1 MYQGLLRESRLFDL
15 LLLCDRDL
23 AEEARRRGCE
33 CGGPLHS
40 ASYMRKPRGGPP
52 DLGPDHAIRF
62 SYCCGREGCRRRRT
76 PASLRFL
83 GRRVF
88 FAAVVLLASAAR
100 QGSIPSGL
108 RRLCAGLAVNVRT
121 LRRWIRWW
129 REAFPA
135 SRFWREAR
143 GRLSRPVA
151 HETLPSGLLEAFS
164 GAEGPAQ
171 RLLRALSFL
180 APVTTG
186 AGHVC

>member
-15 LLLCDRDL
+15 LLRYDRDL

-40 ASYMRKPRGGPP
+40 ACYPRKPRGGPP

-62 SYCCGREGCRRRRT
+62 SYCCGREGCRRRLT

-88 FAAVVLLASAAR
+88 FGAVVVLAAAAR
-100 QGSIPSGL
+100 QGSRPSGL
-108 RRLCAGLAVNVRT
+108 QHLCAGLAVNVRT

-129 REAFPA
+129 REAFPT
-135 SRFWREAR
+135 SRFWREAQ

-151 HETLPSGLLEAFS
+151 SDALPSALLEAFG
-164 GAEGPAQ
+164 GAEDLTG
-171 RLLRALSFL
+171 RLLRALRFM

>member
-15 LLLCDRDL
+15 LLRCDRDL
-23 AEEARRRGCE
+23 AAETRRRGCG

-40 ASYMRKPRGGPP
+40 ACYPRKPRGGPP

-62 SYCCGREGCRRRRT
+62 SYCCGREGCRRRLT

-88 FAAVVLLASAAR
+88 FGVVVVLAAAAR
-100 QGSIPSGL
+100 QGSRPSKLG
-108 RRLCAGLAVNVRT
+108 RLCAELAVSVRT

-129 REAFPA
+129 RETFPA

-143 GRLSRPVA
+143 GRLSRPA
-151 HETLPSGLLEAFS
+151 ASDALPSALIEAFV
-164 GAEGPAQ
+164 GAADVMQ
-171 RLLRALSFL
+171 RLLSALRFMG
-180 APVTTG
+180 PVTTG